1 MTPSLERP
9 RGAGRLTVE
18 GWFQVVLASMI
29 LLAAV
34 GTILGAQVIKDTN
47 RASDRLLNKSLPAAA
62 ETYRLQ
68 SALLDQETGLR
79 GFAIA
84 GDRALLTPYTEGK
97 ITEAAAIAR
106 LRELLAGRD
115 KLLADLDAVQS
126 TAQSWRDD
134 YAEPVVGTAAVGPFF
149 APNVVRGKEI
159 FDALRTRFVIQ
170 NADLDAA
177 IEQDR
182 AELADTRRVRDT
194 VLGGI
199 VGGFVLLGVVMLIL
213 VRRLVA
219 RPLKYLEDAS
229 ARVSAG
235 EFDHHIT
242 VRGPADLATVARSV
256 EAMRRRIVAELAASR
271 GQEAVLA
278 QQATDLDAQ
287 TVELRRS
294 NAELEQFAYVAS
306 HDLQEPLRKVASFC
320 QLLEKRYGDQLDDR
334 GKQYIDYAVDGAK
347 RMQVLINDLLT
358 FSRVG
363 RVNDSN
369 VPTDLGQT
377 LDKALS
383 NLATVIEDTDA
394 RIERPEELPEIAGDP
409 TLLTMLWQNLIGN
422 AIKFRRPE
430 QAPVIRIECAAG
442 PAESGGWEFTVTDN
456 GIGIAPEFA
465 DKVFVIFQ
473 RLHSRDEYSGT
484 GIGLALCKKI
494 VEFHGGTIRIDT
506 GYTEG
511 TRFCFTLNPA
521 VIEEPAVIDQGVPA

>member
-1 MTPSLERP
+1 MSPSVERP
-9 RGAGRLTVE
+9 RGVGRLTVQ

-34 GTILGAQVIKDTN
+34 GTVLGAQVIQQTN
-47 RASDRLLNKSLPAAA
+47 HVTDRLLNRSLPAAA

-68 SALLDQETGLR
+68 SALVDQETGLR

-84 GDRALLTPYTEGK
+84 RDRELLLPYTEG
-97 ITEAAAIAR
+97 IAVEADAVTR
-106 LRELLAGRD
+106 LQELLAGRET
-115 KLLADLDAVQS
+115 LLADLDAVE
-126 TAQSWRDD
+126 AAARSWRAD
-134 YAEPVVGTAAVGPFF
+134 YADPVVAAAPVGPV
-149 APNVVRGKEI
+149 APPDVVRGKEM
-159 FDALRTRFVIQ
+159 FDSLRARFTTQ
-170 NADLDAA
+170 NEDLAVAVAA
-177 IEQDR
+177 DR
-182 AELADTRRVRDT
+182 AELAATRERRDL
-194 VLGGI
+194 VLAGI
-199 VGGFVLLGVVMLIL
+199 VAGFVLLGIVMLVL

-219 RPLKYLEDAS
+219 RPLKYLESGS
-229 ARVSAG
+229 ARVAAG
-235 EFDHHIT
+235 DFDHHISAH
-242 VRGPADLATVARSV
+242 GPADLATVAEAV
-256 EAMRRRIVAELAASR
+256 EAMRRRVVDELATAR
-271 GQEAVLA
+271 TKEAVLA
-278 QQATDLDAQ
+278 QQTIELDAQ

-320 QLLEKRYGDQLDDR
+320 QLLEKRYGGQLDER
-334 GKQYIDYAVDGAK
+334 GKQYIDFAVDGAK

-363 RVNDSN
+363 RVNDSK

-383 NLATVIEDTDA
+383 NLAAVIEDSGA
-394 RIERPEELPEIAGDP
+394 RIERPETMPEISGDP

-422 AIKFRRPE
+422 AVKFARPDE
-430 QAPVIRIECAAG
+430 PPVISIDCAAG
-442 PAESGGWEFTVTDN
+442 ESGEWRFTVTDN
-456 GIGIAPEFA
+456 GIGIPAEFA

-506 GYTEG
+506 EYTGG
-511 TRFCFTLNPA
+511 TRFHFTLDT
-521 VIEEPAVIDQGVPA
+521 AVIDQGVLV

>member
-1 MTPSLERP
+1 MTLSPERP
-9 RGAGRLTVE
+9 RGAGRLTVQ

-34 GTILGAQVIKDTN
+34 GTILGAQVIRETN
-47 RASDRLLNKSLPAAA
+47 AVTDRLLNKSLPAAA

-68 SALLDQETGLR
+68 SALVDQETGLR
-79 GFAIA
+79 GYAIA
-84 GDRALLTPYTEGK
+84 GDRELLLPYTQGK
-97 ITEAAAIAR
+97 ADEAAAMAR
-106 LRELLAGRD
+106 LRDLLAGRET
-115 KLLADLDAVQS
+115 LLAELDAVEE
-126 TAQSWRDD
+126 TAQSWRSD
-134 YAEPVVGTAAVGPFF
+134 YAEPVVGTAAVGPVF

-159 FDALRTRFVIQ
+159 FDTLRLRFNTQ
-170 NADLDAA
+170 NAGVSAVIAADREELSQTRQRRDL
-177 IEQDR
+177 
-182 AELADTRRVRDT
+182 

-199 VGGFVLLGVVMLIL
+199 VAGFVLLGVVMLIL

-219 RPLKYLEDAS
+219 RPLSYLENGS
-229 ARVSAG
+229 ARVAG
-235 EFDHHIT
+235 GDFDHHIA
-242 VRGPADLATVARSV
+242 VHGPADLATVAQSV
-256 EAMRRRIVAELAASR
+256 EAMRRRIVEELAASR
-271 GQEAVLA
+271 DQEAVLA
-278 QQATDLDAQ
+278 QQAADLDVQ
-287 TVELRRS
+287 TIELRRS

-320 QLLEKRYGDQLDDR
+320 QLLEKRYGDQLDER

-363 RVNDSN
+363 RINDSN
-369 VPTDLGQT
+369 VPTDLRQT
-377 LDKALS
+377 LDKALG
-383 NLATVIEDTDA
+383 NLATVVEDADA
-394 RIERPEELPEIAGDP
+394 RIEAPENLPEILGDP

-422 AIKFRRPE
+422 AIKFARPGE
-430 QAPVIRIECAAG
+430 APVIRIECEAG
-442 PAESGGWEFTVTDN
+442 PPESGGWQFSVADN

-506 GYTEG
+506 GYTGG

-521 VIEEPAVIDQGVPA
+521 VIDEGVPA